1 MGGREMS
8 KFLRN
13 FKKKY
18 FARSKKIRTFA
29 NDDEPT
35 ALAFT
40 DFTKPIPILKGKDA
54 ERFIKNMEEAE
65 RRAEERK
72 KIPKSKEQ
80 LEKELHFKK
89 WEYDFEKRKLEDLE
103 QEIKELEQKL
113 NGKTEEE

>member
-1 MGGREMS
+1 MS

-13 FKKKY
+13 IKKKY
-18 FARSKKIRTFA
+18 FARSKKFRTFA

-40 DFTKPIPILKGKDA
+40 DFTKPSPILEGEDA

-80 LEKELHFKK
+80 LEKELSYKK
-89 WEYDFEKRKLEDLE
+89 WVYDLEKRNLEDLE
-103 QEIKELEQKL
+103 KEIIDLEQKL

>member
-1 MGGREMS
+1 MS

-13 FKKKY
+13 IKKKY
-18 FARSKKIRTFA
+18 FARSKKISTFA
-29 NDDEPT
+29 NDDDDEPT

-40 DFTKPIPILKGKDA
+40 DFTKPSPILKGKDA

-65 RRAEERK
+65 KMAEENAS
-72 KIPKSKEQ
+72 IPKSKER

-89 WEYDFEKRKLEDLE
+89 WIYDFEKRKLKDLE
-103 QEIKELEQKL
+103 QEIKELEKEL

>member
-1 MGGREMS
+1 MN
-8 KFLRN
+8 KILRN
-13 FKKKY
+13 IKKKY
-18 FARSKKIRTFA
+18 FARSKKFRTFA

-65 RRAEERK
+65 RRAEDRK
-72 KIPKSKEQ
+72 KTPKSKEQ
-80 LEKELHFKK
+80 LEEELHFKK
-89 WEYDFEKRKLEDLE
+89 WIYDFEKRKLEILE
-103 QEIKELEQKL
+103 KEIIVLEKKL

>member
-1 MGGREMS
+1 MN
-8 KFLRN
+8 KILRN
-13 FKKKY
+13 IKKKY
-18 FARSKKIRTFA
+18 FARSKKFRTFA

-65 RRAEERK
+65 RRAEDRK
-72 KIPKSKEQ
+72 KTPKSKEQ

-89 WEYDFEKRKLEDLE
+89 WIYDFEKRKLEILE
-103 QEIKELEQKL
+103 KEIIVLEKKL

>member
-1 MGGREMS
+1 MS

-13 FKKKY
+13 IKKKY
-18 FARSKKIRTFA
+18 FARSKKNRTFA

-40 DFTKPIPILKGKDA
+40 DFTKPSPILKGKDA

-65 RRAEERK
+65 KRAEENAS
-72 KIPKSKEQ
+72 IPKSKER

-89 WEYDFEKRKLEDLE
+89 WIYDFEKRKLKDLE
-103 QEIKELEQKL
+103 QEIKELEKEL